1 MCFAINTKSFD
12 YGKSINWKENGCSNV
27 NYGKLFCAFQEYVL
41 VVTVTAAS
49 GCSAPS
55 VCSFPSQEELEK
67 GASGSIF

>member
-1 MCFAINTKSFD
+1 MESPLTGRKTVVQMLIMANCSVLSKS
-12 YGKSINWKENGCSNV
+12 S
-27 NYGKLFCAFQEYVL
+27 LYVL